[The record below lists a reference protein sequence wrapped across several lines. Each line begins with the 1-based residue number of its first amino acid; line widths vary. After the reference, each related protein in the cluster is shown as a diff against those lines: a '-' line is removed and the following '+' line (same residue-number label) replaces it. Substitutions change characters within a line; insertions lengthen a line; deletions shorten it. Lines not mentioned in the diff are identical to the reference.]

1 MAANVKE
8 NDEREKNVLA
18 WKIKMEK
25 SKKGEILRELRKLS
39 VQVVAL
45 EREKTTHLYS
55 KRSEFRHD
63 FSGLEELDSKLTGD
77 IKSEQVKVK
86 QQLEKISHM
95 VKRFHKE
102 LKDVKPTPEFV
113 EKLKVI
119 MEEIEGTITS
129 FKENQRKQYE
139 ELIRDER
146 VTYQEI
152 QALERKFDAWN
163 QLTERTEHKSRAA
176 TAVAPLASARDITKD
191 LPPQVAAFEKFLE
204 ETGGVRGGW
213 DEYDH
218 GTFLKFRNRY
228 KGKIIF
234 IKHALIAIP
243 TKTEEEIREHEEWY
257 QTYLS
262 MNEKKKESI
271 RKWREKKEDEK
282 EEVLSKVESE
292 LAEDKHKEEQRQQRI
307 QEQIEEE
314 KRHRFSQLNAWKV
327 QKELER
333 AQAEERKLRE
343 ALDKTKKEEE
353 RKREKAELKQKVDL
367 YKKEREEE
375 EKFLEEQKKAW
386 EEEERERQRQ
396 ISGREIHRFRDRD
409 QKKIQEK
416 LAKEKEKENEK
427 IQKQKRL
434 ERLREQVD
442 VEVERDPNR
451 LLKPTA
457 GWTSRLKDKA
467 PSGSGPLLHMPHR
480 ATPSWRQGMT

>member
-8 NDEREKNVLA
+8 NEEREKNVLV
-18 WKIKMEK
+18 WRNKMEK

-63 FSGLEELDSKLTGD
+63 FSVLEELDSKLTGD

-146 VTYQEI
+146 MTYQEI
-152 QALERKFDAWN
+152 QAMERKFDAWS
-163 QLTERTEHKSRAA
+163 QLAEKPDNKSKTPA
-176 TAVAPLASARDITKD
+176 APLASARDITKD

-204 ETGGVRGGW
+204 ETGGIRGGW

-234 IKHALIAIP
+234 IKHALVAIP
-243 TKTEEEIREHEEWY
+243 TKTEEEIRDHEEWY

-271 RKWREKKEDEK
+271 KKWREKKEGEK

-292 LAEDKHKEEQRQQRI
+292 LAEDQQKEEQKQQRLK
-307 QEQIEEE
+307 EQIQEE
-314 KRHRFSQLNAWKV
+314 KRQRFSQLNAWKV

-343 ALDKTKKEEE
+343 ALDKAQKEED
-353 RKREKAELKQKVDL
+353 RKKEKAELKQKVEN

-375 EKFLEEQKKAW
+375 EKFLEEQKKVW
-386 EEEERERQRQ
+386 EEEEKERHRQ
-396 ISGREIHRFRDRD
+396 NSAREIHRFRDR
-409 QKKIQEK
+409 
-416 LAKEKEKENEK
+416 
-427 IQKQKRL
+427 
-434 ERLREQVD
+434 VD
-442 VEVERDPNR
+442 IEVDRDPSR

-457 GWTSRLKDKA
+457 GWTSRLKDKG
-467 PSGSGPLLHMPHR
+467 PSGSGPVIQMPHR
-480 ATPSWRQGMT
+480 AIPSWRQGMT

>member
-1 MAANVKE
+1 MASNVKE

-18 WKIKMEK
+18 WKNKMDK
-25 SKKGEILRELRKLS
+25 AKKGEILRELRKLS

-45 EREKTTHLYS
+45 EREKATHLYS
-55 KRSEFRHD
+55 KRNEFQHD
-63 FSGLEELDSKLTGD
+63 FSVLEEVDSKMKSDL
-77 IKSEQVKVK
+77 KSEQVKVS

-119 MEEIEGTITS
+119 MEEIEGTINS
-129 FKENQRKQYE
+129 FKESQRKRYE

-146 VTYQEI
+146 VTSQEI
-152 QALERKFDAWN
+152 QALERKFDAWS
-163 QLTERTEHKSRAA
+163 QLSEKSDGKSKKAPA
-176 TAVAPLASARDITKD
+176 APLASARDITKD

-204 ETGGVRGGW
+204 ETGGTRGGW

-228 KGKIIF
+228 KGKTIF
-234 IKHALIAIP
+234 IRHALVAIP
-243 TKTEEEIREHEEWY
+243 TKTEEEIRDHEEWY

-262 MNEKKKESI
+262 MNERKKESI
-271 RKWREKKEDEK
+271 RKWRDRKEGEK

-292 LAEDKHKEEQRQQRI
+292 LAEQQQKEEQKQQRLK
-307 QEQIEEE
+307 EQLEEE
-314 KRHRFSQLNAWKV
+314 KRQRFSQLNAWKV

-343 ALDKTKKEEE
+343 ALDKAKREEE
-353 RKREKAELKQKVDL
+353 RKKEKAELRQKVDIF
-367 YKKEREEE
+367 KKERKEEE
-375 EKFLEEQKKAW
+375 QFLEEQKRAW
-386 EEEERERQRQ
+386 DQEDKERQKQ
-396 ISGREIHRFRDRD
+396 ISAREIHRFRDRD
-409 QKKIQEK
+409 QKKLEEK

-427 IQKQKRL
+427 LEKQKRL
-434 ERLREQVD
+434 ERLKEQVD
-442 VEVERDPNR
+442 VEVDRDPNR

-457 GWTSRLKDKA
+457 GWTSRLKDKGS
-467 PSGSGPLLHMPHR
+467 SGSGPVLHMPHR
-480 ATPSWRQGMT
+480 AVPSWRQGMT

>member
-8 NDEREKNVLA
+8 NEEREKNVLA
-18 WKIKMEK
+18 WRNKMEK

-63 FSGLEELDSKLTGD
+63 FSVLEELDSKLTGD

-146 VTYQEI
+146 MTYQEI
-152 QALERKFDAWN
+152 QAMERKFDAWS
-163 QLTERTEHKSRAA
+163 QLAEKPDNKSKTPA
-176 TAVAPLASARDITKD
+176 APLASARDITKD

-204 ETGGVRGGW
+204 ETGGIRGGW

-234 IKHALIAIP
+234 IKHALVAIP
-243 TKTEEEIREHEEWY
+243 TKTEEEIRDHEEWY

-271 RKWREKKEDEK
+271 KKWREKKEGEK

-292 LAEDKHKEEQRQQRI
+292 LAEDQQREEQKQQRLK
-307 QEQIEEE
+307 EQIQEE
-314 KRHRFSQLNAWKV
+314 KRQRFSQLNAWKV

-333 AQAEERKLRE
+333 AQAEEKKLRE
-343 ALDKTKKEEE
+343 ALDKAQKEED
-353 RKREKAELKQKVDL
+353 RKKEKAELKQKVEN

-375 EKFLEEQKKAW
+375 EKFLEEQKKVW
-386 EEEERERQRQ
+386 EEEEKERHRQ
-396 ISGREIHRFRDRD
+396 NSAREIHRFRDRD
-409 QKKIQEK
+409 QRKIQEK

-434 ERLREQVD
+434 DRLREQVD
-442 VEVERDPNR
+442 IEVDRDPSR

-457 GWTSRLKDKA
+457 GWTSRLKDKG
-467 PSGSGPLLHMPHR
+467 PSGSGPVIQMPHR
-480 ATPSWRQGMT
+480 AIPSWRQGMT

>member
-8 NDEREKNVLA
+8 NEEREKNVLV
-18 WKIKMEK
+18 WRNKMEK

-63 FSGLEELDSKLTGD
+63 FSVLEELDSKLTGD

-146 VTYQEI
+146 MTYQEI
-152 QALERKFDAWN
+152 QAMERKFDAWS
-163 QLTERTEHKSRAA
+163 QLAEKPDNKSKTPA
-176 TAVAPLASARDITKD
+176 APLASARDITKD

-204 ETGGVRGGW
+204 ETGGIRGGW

-234 IKHALIAIP
+234 IKHALVAIP
-243 TKTEEEIREHEEWY
+243 TKTEEEIRDHEDWY

-271 RKWREKKEDEK
+271 KKWREKKEGEK

-292 LAEDKHKEEQRQQRI
+292 LAEDQQKEEQKQQRLK
-307 QEQIEEE
+307 EQIQEE
-314 KRHRFSQLNAWKV
+314 KRQRFSQLNAWKV

-333 AQAEERKLRE
+333 AQAEEKKLRE
-343 ALDKTKKEEE
+343 ALDKAQKEED
-353 RKREKAELKQKVDL
+353 RKKEKAELKQKVEN

-375 EKFLEEQKKAW
+375 EKFLEDQKKVW
-386 EEEERERQRQ
+386 EEEEKERHRQ
-396 ISGREIHRFRDRD
+396 NSAREIHRFRDR
-409 QKKIQEK
+409 
-416 LAKEKEKENEK
+416 
-427 IQKQKRL
+427 
-434 ERLREQVD
+434 VD
-442 VEVERDPNR
+442 IEVDRDPSR

-457 GWTSRLKDKA
+457 GWTSRLKDKG
-467 PSGSGPLLHMPHR
+467 PSGSGPVIQMPHR
-480 ATPSWRQGMT
+480 YILHSSYKVYICVNMN

>member
-8 NDEREKNVLA
+8 NEEREKNVLV
-18 WKIKMEK
+18 WRNKMEK

-63 FSGLEELDSKLTGD
+63 FSVLEELDSKLTGD

-146 VTYQEI
+146 MTYQEI
-152 QALERKFDAWN
+152 QAMERKFDAWS
-163 QLTERTEHKSRAA
+163 QLAEKPDNKSKTPA
-176 TAVAPLASARDITKD
+176 APLASARDITKD

-204 ETGGVRGGW
+204 ETGGIRGGW

-234 IKHALIAIP
+234 IKHALVAIP
-243 TKTEEEIREHEEWY
+243 TKTEEEIRDHEDWY

-271 RKWREKKEDEK
+271 KKWREKKEGEK

-292 LAEDKHKEEQRQQRI
+292 LAEDQQKEEQKQQRLK
-307 QEQIEEE
+307 EQIQEE
-314 KRHRFSQLNAWKV
+314 KRQRFSQLNAWKV

-333 AQAEERKLRE
+333 AQAEEKKLRE
-343 ALDKTKKEEE
+343 ALDKAQKEED
-353 RKREKAELKQKVDL
+353 RKKEKAELKQKVEN

-375 EKFLEEQKKAW
+375 EKFLEDQKKVW
-386 EEEERERQRQ
+386 EEEEKERHRQ
-396 ISGREIHRFRDRD
+396 NSAREIHRFRDR
-409 QKKIQEK
+409 
-416 LAKEKEKENEK
+416 
-427 IQKQKRL
+427 
-434 ERLREQVD
+434 VD
-442 VEVERDPNR
+442 IEVDRDPSR

-457 GWTSRLKDKA
+457 GWTSRLKDKG
-467 PSGSGPLLHMPHR
+467 PSGSGPVIQMPHR
-480 ATPSWRQGMT
+480 AIPSWRQGLT

>member
-8 NDEREKNVLA
+8 NEEREKNVLA
-18 WKIKMEK
+18 WRNKMEK

-63 FSGLEELDSKLTGD
+63 FSVLEELDSKLTGD

-146 VTYQEI
+146 MTYQEI
-152 QALERKFDAWN
+152 QAMERKFDAWS
-163 QLTERTEHKSRAA
+163 QLAEKPDNKSKTPA
-176 TAVAPLASARDITKD
+176 APLASARDITKD

-204 ETGGVRGGW
+204 ETGGIRGGW

-228 KGKIIF
+228 KGKIFF
-234 IKHALIAIP
+234 IKHALVAIP
-243 TKTEEEIREHEEWY
+243 TKTEEEIRDHEDWY

-271 RKWREKKEDEK
+271 KKWREKKEGEK

-292 LAEDKHKEEQRQQRI
+292 LAEDQQKEEQKQQRLK
-307 QEQIEEE
+307 EQIQEE
-314 KRHRFSQLNAWKV
+314 KRQRFSQLNAWKV

-333 AQAEERKLRE
+333 AQAEEKKLRE
-343 ALDKTKKEEE
+343 ALDKAQKEED
-353 RKREKAELKQKVDL
+353 RKKEKAELKQKVEN

-375 EKFLEEQKKAW
+375 ENFLEEQKKVW
-386 EEEERERQRQ
+386 EEEEKERHRQ
-396 ISGREIHRFRDRD
+396 ISAREIHRFRDR
-409 QKKIQEK
+409 
-416 LAKEKEKENEK
+416 
-427 IQKQKRL
+427 
-434 ERLREQVD
+434 VD
-442 VEVERDPNR
+442 IEVDRDPSR

-457 GWTSRLKDKA
+457 GWTSRLKDKG
-467 PSGSGPLLHMPHR
+467 PSGSGPVIQMPHR
-480 ATPSWRQGMT
+480 AIPSWRQGMT